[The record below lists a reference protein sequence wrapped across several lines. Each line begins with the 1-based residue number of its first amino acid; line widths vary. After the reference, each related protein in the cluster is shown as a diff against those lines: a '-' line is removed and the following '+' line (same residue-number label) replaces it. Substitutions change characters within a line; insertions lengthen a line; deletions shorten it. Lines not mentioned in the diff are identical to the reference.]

1 MERNKKKIGNNLF
14 SLLLSVFSLIFLLV
28 YLVNV
33 DGISAAAS
41 VLKQTRVAWL
51 LLAVGCMALYWF
63 LEAYA
68 LHLTVR
74 GVHLPQKFRDTMR
87 ISMIGQYFNNIT
99 PFASGGQ
106 PMQSY
111 FMIRRGAQ
119 LSESMSAL
127 LTKFIVYQI
136 TLTAYCLVT
145 LILRFSFFVNA
156 VQHLMVLV
164 LIGFAVS
171 ASVTAFL
178 IGAAFFKKG
187 LTGTVNFIIG
197 GLAKIRIVK
206 NPDARRKAAGI
217 EIEKF
222 SALFRQMSKNKP
234 MLLKLSLI
242 TVVQL
247 TANFLI
253 GNIIYLSFGLSG
265 ADTLTLLACQAFV
278 AMISSFAPTPGAIG
292 AAEGS
297 FALFFSLFFPNKLV
311 SLAVVLW
318 RLITFYLPI
327 IIGLLF
333 TILEKR
339 RPPVIPVD
347 AIPSIDEIKNEFDG
361 NAV

>member
-1 MERNKKKIGNNLF
+1 VPLFLKK
-14 SLLLSVFSLIFLLV
+14 
-28 YLVNV
+28 
-33 DGISAAAS
+33 A
-41 VLKQTRVAWL
+41 
-51 LLAVGCMALYWF
+51 
-63 LEAYA
+63 
-68 LHLTVR
+68 
-74 GVHLPQKFRDTMR
+74 
-87 ISMIGQYFNNIT
+87 
-99 PFASGGQ
+99 
-106 PMQSY
+106 
-111 FMIRRGAQ
+111 
-119 LSESMSAL
+119 
-127 LTKFIVYQI
+127 
-136 TLTAYCLVT
+136 
-145 LILRFSFFVNA
+145 
-156 VQHLMVLV
+156 
-164 LIGFAVS
+164 
-171 ASVTAFL
+171 
-178 IGAAFFKKG
+178 
-187 LTGTVNFIIG
+187 LTGVVNFIIG

-206 NPDARRKAAGI
+206 NPDARCKSAGI

-222 SALFRQMSKNKP
+222 SMLFRQMSKNKP

-361 NAV
+361 NAG